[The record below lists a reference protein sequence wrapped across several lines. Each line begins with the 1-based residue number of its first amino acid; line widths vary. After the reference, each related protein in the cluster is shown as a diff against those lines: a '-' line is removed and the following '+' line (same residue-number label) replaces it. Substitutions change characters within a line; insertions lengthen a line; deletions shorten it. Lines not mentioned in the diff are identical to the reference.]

1 MSKEYDALNCSI
13 AQNMSGIRHKIA
25 ILSGK
30 GGVGKTTLA
39 VNIACCLSKIS
50 KVGLLDADIS
60 GPNIPLMT
68 GLEGQTLEGTEKG
81 ITPLEAHKLK
91 VMSMSFLLPGS
102 DEPVI
107 WRGPIKGN
115 VIMQFLS
122 DVVWGELDYLVVD
135 LPPGTGDEALTI
147 VQSISKLDGIII
159 VTTPQDVSLIDSR
172 KAINFARKTGI
183 PVIGLIENMSGLE
196 CPHCHKD
203 IKLFGRGGGE
213 KAADELGVQFLG
225 SVPMHP
231 EVVSSCDTGLPEVI
245 SKPNSAFSKSVMKI
259 VKGIRLEVKDMD
271 DEKEPA
277 GPRKDGSGKGKQ
289 ANAGKNCEE

>member
-1 MSKEYDALNCSI
+1 MSKEYDALICSI
-13 AQNMSGIRHKIA
+13 AQNMSGIHHKIA

-39 VNIACCLSKIS
+39 VNIACYLSKNS
-50 KVGLLDADIS
+50 RVGLLDADIS

-68 GLEGQTLEGTEKG
+68 GLEGQNVESTDKG
-81 ITPLEAHKLK
+81 ITPLEAHKMK

-107 WRGPIKGN
+107 WRGPMKGN

-122 DVVWGELDYLVVD
+122 DVAWGELDYLVAD

-147 VQSISKLDGIII
+147 VQSIPKLDGLII

-183 PVIGLIENMSGLE
+183 PIIGLIENMSGLE

-203 IKLFGRGGGE
+203 IKLFGRGGGV

-225 SVPMHP
+225 SVPLHP

-245 SKPNSAFSKSVMKI
+245 SKPNSAFSKSVQKI

-277 GPRKDGSGKGKQ
+277 GPRKDGSGKGKR
-289 ANAGKNCEE
+289 ANSGKNCE